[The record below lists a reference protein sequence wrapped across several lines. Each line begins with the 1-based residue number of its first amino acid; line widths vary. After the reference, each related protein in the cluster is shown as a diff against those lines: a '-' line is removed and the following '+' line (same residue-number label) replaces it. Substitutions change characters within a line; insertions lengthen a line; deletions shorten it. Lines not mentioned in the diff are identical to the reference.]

1 MVMLFP
7 MMGGEITPI
16 VVGFAIGFLF
26 GTQVY
31 GNVSRRTVVMI
42 ICLCIVGASLFQAP
56 VFTWSLIGG
65 YITDG
70 LSFAAPF
77 ISATI
82 GILLGW
88 AVRGGK

>member
-1 MVMLFP
+1 
-7 MMGGEITPI
+7 
-16 VVGFAIGFLF
+16 
-26 GTQVY
+26 
-31 GNVSRRTVVMI
+31 MI

>member
-16 VVGFAIGFLF
+16 IVGFVIGFLF

-31 GNVSRRTVVMI
+31 GKVSRRTVAMI
-42 ICLCIVGASLFQAP
+42 ICLCIVGAFLFQAP
-56 VFTWSLIGG
+56 VFTWSLVGG
-65 YITDG
+65 YIAEG

-88 AVRGGK
+88 ALRGGK